1 MQSNATSKPKIM
13 ILGTFHMG
21 TTLDMIE
28 IEKDSMLSPQRQKE
42 IEEVVGRLKDFKP
55 SKIALEVE
63 KKRNGS
69 LNEEFTSF
77 LKGDYQ
83 LKENEIDQIGYRL
96 AKEMGHQE
104 VYAVDW
110 MEQGALQREISE
122 VTEWA
127 KEHQPKLYEELFG
140 PLYQLELTTAGKSVN
155 DLLLYY
161 NQPEVVEQ
169 IHRSYVNMARIKE
182 AEQYVG
188 MDWLIWWYQRN
199 LILFS
204 NLSDLATTPDDR
216 ILFIVGGS
224 HVSIVE
230 NFMKESG
237 LFEIVPCSHI
247 YSNSKITIASINWT
261 RSFEYLWIETLSNHE
276 FHM

>member
-1 MQSNATSKPKIM
+1 MPTNTTSKPTIM

-28 IEKDSMLSPQRQKE
+28 IEKDSMLSTQRQKE
-42 IEEVVGRLKDFKP
+42 IEGVVGRLKDFKP
-55 SKIALEVE
+55 TKIALEVE
-63 KKRNGS
+63 KKRNGT
-69 LNEEFTSF
+69 LNEEFTSY

-96 AKEMGHQE
+96 AKEMAHPE

-110 MEQGALQREISE
+110 MEQGACQREINE
-122 VTEWA
+122 VVEWA
-127 KEHQPKLYEELFG
+127 KEHQPDLYEELFG

-169 IHRSYVNMARIKE
+169 LHRSYVNMARIKD

-230 NFMKESG
+230 KFVKESG
-237 LFEIVPCSHI
+237 LFETVPVQS
-247 YSNSKITIASINWT
+247 
-261 RSFEYLWIETLSNHE
+261 YLQ
-276 FHM
+276 

>member
-1 MQSNATSKPKIM
+1 MQSKPKIM

-21 TTLDMIE
+21 TTADMIE
-28 IEKDSMLSPQRQKE
+28 VEKDSMLSPQRQKE
-42 IEEVVGRLKDFKP
+42 IVEVVNRLKDFKP
-55 SKIALEVE
+55 TKIALEAE
-63 KKRNGS
+63 KKRNGT
-69 LNEEFTSF
+69 LNEEFTRY

-83 LKENEIDQIGYRL
+83 LQENEIDQIGYRL

-127 KEHQPKLYEELFG
+127 KEHQPKLYEELFE
-140 PLYQLELTTAGKSVN
+140 PLYQLEFTTAGKSIN

-161 NQPEVVEQ
+161 NQPDVVDQ
-169 IHRSYVNMARIKE
+169 LHRSYVNMARIKDT
-182 AEQYVG
+182 EQYVG

-204 NLSDLATTPDDR
+204 NLSDLATAPDER

-224 HVSIVE
+224 HVSILK
-230 NFMKESG
+230 NFVKESG
-237 LFEIVPCSHI
+237 LFATVSVQ
-247 YSNSKITIASINWT
+247 S
-261 RSFEYLWIETLSNHE
+261 YLQ
-276 FHM
+276 

>member
-1 MQSNATSKPKIM
+1 MQSKPKIM

-21 TTLDMIE
+21 TTADMIE
-28 IEKDSMLSPQRQKE
+28 VEKDSMLSPQRQKE
-42 IEEVVGRLKDFKP
+42 IVEVVNRLKDFKP
-55 SKIALEVE
+55 TKIALEAE
-63 KKRNGS
+63 KKRNGT
-69 LNEEFTSF
+69 LNEEFTRY

-83 LKENEIDQIGYRL
+83 LQENEIDQIGYRL

-127 KEHQPKLYEELFG
+127 KEHQPKLYEELFK
-140 PLYQLELTTAGKSVN
+140 PLYQLEFTTAGKSIN
-155 DLLLYY
+155 NLLLYY
-161 NQPEVVEQ
+161 NQPDVVDQ
-169 IHRSYVNMARIKE
+169 LHRSYVNMARIKDT
-182 AEQYVG
+182 EQYVG

-204 NLSDLATTPDDR
+204 NLSDLATAPDER

-224 HVSIVE
+224 HVNILK
-230 NFMKESG
+230 NFVKESG
-237 LFEIVPCSHI
+237 LFATVSVQ
-247 YSNSKITIASINWT
+247 S
-261 RSFEYLWIETLSNHE
+261 YLQ
-276 FHM
+276 

>member
-1 MQSNATSKPKIM
+1 MPTKTISKPTIM

-28 IEKDSMLSPQRQKE
+28 IEKDSMLSIQRQKE
-42 IEEVVGRLKDFKP
+42 IEEVVGRLKDFEP
-55 SKIALEVE
+55 TKIAVEVE
-63 KKRNGS
+63 KKKNGPI
-69 LNEEFTSF
+69 NEEFTRY

-83 LKENEIDQIGYRL
+83 LQENEIDQIGYRL
-96 AKEMGHQE
+96 AKKMGHQE

-110 MEQGALQREISE
+110 MEQGACQREINE
-122 VTEWA
+122 IVEWA
-127 KEHQPKLYEELFG
+127 KEHQPELYGELFE

-155 DLLLYY
+155 ELLLYY
-161 NQPEVVEQ
+161 NQPDVVDQ
-169 IHRSYVNMARIKE
+169 LHRSYVNMARIKD

-224 HVSIVE
+224 HVRIVE
-230 NFMKESG
+230 NFFKESG
-237 LFEIVPCSHI
+237 LFGTVSVQ
-247 YSNSKITIASINWT
+247 S
-261 RSFEYLWIETLSNHE
+261 YLQ
-276 FHM
+276 

>member
-1 MQSNATSKPKIM
+1 MQSKPKIM

-21 TTLDMIE
+21 TTADMIE
-28 IEKDSMLSPQRQKE
+28 VEKDSMLSPQRQKE
-42 IEEVVGRLKDFKP
+42 IVEVVNRLKDFKP
-55 SKIALEVE
+55 TKIALEAE
-63 KKRNGS
+63 KKRNGT
-69 LNEEFTSF
+69 LNEEFTRY

-83 LKENEIDQIGYRL
+83 LQENEIDQIGYRL

-127 KEHQPKLYEELFG
+127 KEHQPKLYEELFK
-140 PLYQLELTTAGKSVN
+140 PLYQLEFTTAGKSIN
-155 DLLLYY
+155 NLLLYY
-161 NQPEVVEQ
+161 NQPDVVDQ
-169 IHRSYVNMARIKE
+169 LHRSYVNMARIKDT
-182 AEQYVG
+182 EQYVG

-204 NLSDLATTPDDR
+204 NLSDLATAPDER

-224 HVSIVE
+224 HVSILK
-230 NFMKESG
+230 NFVKESG
-237 LFEIVPCSHI
+237 LFATVSVQ
-247 YSNSKITIASINWT
+247 S
-261 RSFEYLWIETLSNHE
+261 YLQ
-276 FHM
+276 